1 MSTQHTP
8 GPWIANDKDEVRS
21 SENALL
27 ATVWDTHQKQENDG
41 STTYISGN
49 AKANARLIAA
59 APELLEMVNQLS
71 KSLTR
76 TNDNDQRLYLEA
88 KTLIAKLND
97 E

>member
-8 GPWIANDKDEVRS
+8 GKWFANDKDEIRS

-49 AKANARLIAA
+49 AKANARLVAA
-59 APELLEMVNQLS
+59 APELLYLLQRMTPKFMQYTDE
-71 KSLTR
+71 
-76 TNDNDQRLYLEA
+76 DQGLFLEA
-88 KTLIAKLND
+88 KALIKRLPAK
-97 E
+97 